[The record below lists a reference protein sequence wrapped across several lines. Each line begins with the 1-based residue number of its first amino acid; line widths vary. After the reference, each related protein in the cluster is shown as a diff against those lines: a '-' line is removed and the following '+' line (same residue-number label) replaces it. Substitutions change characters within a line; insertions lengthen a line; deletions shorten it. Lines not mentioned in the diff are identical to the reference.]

1 MLGPEILILRNIRLY
16 IPAIWF
22 LFHPASHEELICRG
36 FLFIRYYP
44 EKYSSVRFLADP
56 VLLCASSVLIRLM
69 FRIPKPVHFYIKS
82 SSLLSNY

>member
-44 EKYSSVRFLADP
+44 ENIVAFGFL
-56 VLLCASSVLIRLM
+56 LIRYCCA
-69 FRIPKPVHFYIKS
+69 HHQY
-82 SSLLSNY
+82 